1 MLTRYELNRCGGA
14 CRSQRI
20 NLERRIA
27 RQIVTDA
34 LAAGYSLNLN
44 NGSDESE
51 LPSATTNKR
60 KILAAMFQTDQ
71 EHLLVYNSSN
81 GQRIGWF
88 FFVYGNDGW
97 DVVNDY
103 TVNLEPI
110 MRNANLIAD
119 KHS

>member
-1 MLTRYELNRCGGA
+1 MLTQFELK
-14 CRSQRI
+14 QRI

-34 LAAGYSLNLN
+34 LATGYSLNVN
-44 NGSDESE
+44 NGDENE
-51 LPSATTNKR
+51 FDCATTDKR
-60 KILAAMFQTDQ
+60 KILSAMFQTDQ

-81 GQRIGWF
+81 GQRIGWV